1 MPATASPA
9 NHFRESY
16 EIVGRRIQ
24 RLITTPSVQKV
35 QVLTVARNDDESPEA
50 WQQVIQEIEE
60 TSGVRIERLEG
71 GAVRIGWRG
80 YCEG

>member
-9 NHFRESY
+9 RHSRDSY
-16 EIVGRRIQ
+16 VMVGRRIQ
-24 RLITTPSVQKV
+24 RLISAPNVQKV

-60 TSGVRIERLEG
+60 TSGVRIEHLDG

>member
-1 MPATASPA
+1 MPATASPVMQSK
-9 NHFRESY
+9 NSY
-16 EIVGRRIQ
+16 VMVGRRIQ
-24 RLITTPSVQKV
+24 RLITAPSVQKV

-50 WQQVIQEIEE
+50 WQQVIQEIGE
-60 TSGVRIERLEG
+60 TSGVRVEHLDG